1 MWYYKLD
8 LPVGSDKWKALCL
21 WDVPVFTKLLSYQRT
36 PRNNSFLRMR
46 NSQAVVATNQ
56 KGQTLIEIEEDCYGG
71 LLKKDSLKSRD
82 EVFMMPLVLLCVTQA
97 RTVTREVRCLGSC
110 LAAFW
115 LLINAFNHPGCLY
128 VRKVLSTR
136 RPSLPAKYCKKFS
149 VWGANSK
156 SNCKQSSRS
165 KFKSRVKDLQNEEVT
180 QVVGRDLGW

>member
-1 MWYYKLD
+1 MDEKQPSRGCYKSKRTN
-8 LPVGSDKWKALCL
+8 VN
-21 WDVPVFTKLLSYQRT
+21 WDR
-36 PRNNSFLRMR
+36 
-46 NSQAVVATNQ
+46 
-56 KGQTLIEIEEDCYGG
+56 GG
-71 LLKKDSLKSRD
+71 LLRRIKKDSLKSRD

-156 SNCKQSSRS
+156 SNCKKSSRS